1 MTRRSIPPPEPFARI
16 CPPRRAVL
24 AGLAASLALPAST
37 RAEEEKPGSDERPQ
51 PGDIVVFAEDEH
63 AGEPVKAADL
73 VADAE
78 PVMAWPMDPTSKV
91 VRDGSR
97 LNYLLL
103 LRLDPN
109 GLDDETRMASADG
122 IVAYSAICS
131 HAGCPVNAYLEEQ
144 GRKVLKCFCHNSVYD
159 PRQQAAVVS
168 GPAERRLAGLPL
180 QLSDGKL
187 VVKAKFN
194 GKVGPAQSG

>member
-1 MTRRSIPPPEPFARI
+1 LFAQI

-24 AGLAASLALPAST
+24 AGLAASLALPGST
-37 RAEEEKPGSDERPQ
+37 GAEEEKPGSDERPQ
-51 PGDIVVFAEDEH
+51 PGDLLVFAEDEH

-73 VADAE
+73 VADAQ
-78 PVMAWPMDPTSKV
+78 PVMAWPMDPASKV

-109 GLDDETRMASADG
+109 GLDDETRAASAEG

-159 PRQQAAVVS
+159 PSQRATVVS

-180 QLSDGKL
+180 DLAEGRL
-187 VVKAKFN
+187 IVKAKFN